1 MLASGIVLGIA
12 AGWLSGGKL
21 GRLADLEVRWWPL
34 LVLAIGLRVIAPSIG
49 ESLVVWILSFGAI
62 GLVAA
67 VNRDIPGMWLIVAGA
82 IMNLIVVLANSAMP
96 VDARVAAS
104 VGVAIP
110 ADGLHRELQ
119 DGDLL
124 PFLTDVIPVPVVS
137 RVYSVGD
144 AMLAVGGFWLPF
156 HRMRTS

>member
-156 HRMRTS
+156 QRMRTS